1 MTIRER
7 RPRAWEQCSRFDRC
21 QEPGT
26 SCRVAASGEGTDKK
40 TDEPMEFLRKLAD
53 SIGRTPGESKLLGD
67 SASVRAKYALLA
79 VFATAAATIYL
90 PALLQD
96 YAEWNDFPPAV
107 ALPSKAWRVLL
118 AKSPVP
124 CALDASDS
132 PGCPANAE
140 NPALWKSPLARSDA
154 DHWPRVRAMRNRE
167 YWIGAEISLKDLATA
182 YRERANYLLLGLIRA
197 DYRIWVD
204 GHLVNGGDLGN
215 AQQIV
220 VSLPID
226 RLRDETP
233 LRVAIQ
239 IRSLSNHQFPDLLTG
254 SFTSPGLYSSARV
267 NSYLSLLEFVGRTRP
282 FSLFVAHFI
291 IGALFFMFWVTA
303 TTKQEYFYM
312 AIYALLIAFYH
323 LRTTEMIWSKF
334 DPDKSALMLNMLYYL
349 EGCFAFFL
357 GLSLARA
364 RRALFRW
371 AFTAALGFPLA
382 SLALKP
388 SLWSATFANSF
399 TNWFLPLGCFGGAAA
414 CLAQALEL
422 HFQAKL
428 GSRHAVRLR
437 RLLYFAA
444 GLAAVGTIHYC
455 QFAGLSGTMQYVF
468 AYSLAHV
475 GLVFLLA
482 FIVLAEYRERE
493 RLLERVPVS
502 EYHRRATL
510 PESITG
516 AMLVADLKDSEVLY
530 RLRAEHGETE
540 NPVRIWRFHF
550 QLMIAKYGG
559 IAIQKKG
566 DEIIGFFDAD
576 KCENPALA
584 AVAAV
589 EEITRASPL
598 VESELRARQLLPE
611 DSKGLH
617 FRASIATGAIRPIWD
632 NVGGERDAGWEEAG
646 TTSVFVESARLLEME
661 RKVRRPGDTVLILKN
676 DLAEAVLTARPSL
689 QSSVVARDLVVED
702 KHGTPYHIAVF
713 VPQTEKSVELRSVA

>member
-1 MTIRER
+1 
-7 RPRAWEQCSRFDRC
+7 
-21 QEPGT
+21 
-26 SCRVAASGEGTDKK
+26 
-40 TDEPMEFLRKLAD
+40 MEFLRKLAD

-67 SASVRAKYALLA
+67 SASVRAKYALFA

-90 PALLQD
+90 PAFFQD
-96 YAEWNDFPPAV
+96 YAEWNNFPPAV
-107 ALPSKAWRVLL
+107 ALPSQAWRVLL
-118 AKSPVP
+118 AKTPVP
-124 CALDASDS
+124 CALDASES

-167 YWIGAEISLKDLATA
+167 YWIGAELSPEQLATA
-182 YRERANYLLLGLIRA
+182 YRERSNYLLLGLIRA

-204 GHLVNGGDLGN
+204 GHFVNGGDLGN
-215 AQQIV
+215 TQQISF
-220 VSLPID
+220 SLPMD
-226 RLRDETP
+226 RLREKTP

-239 IRSLSNHQFPDLLTG
+239 VRPLSSHQFPDLMTG

-267 NSYLSLLEFVGRTRP
+267 NSYLSLLEFIGRTRP

-291 IGALFFMFWVTA
+291 IAALFFMFWATA

-323 LRTTEMIWSKF
+323 LRTTEMIWSKI
-334 DPDKSALMLNMLYYL
+334 DPEKGQLIYNILYYL

-357 GLSLARA
+357 GLSFARA

-371 AFTAALGFPLA
+371 GFTAALAFPLA
-382 SLALKP
+382 SLAFKP
-388 SLWSATFANSF
+388 ALWSAPFATSF
-399 TNWFLPLGCFGGAAA
+399 TNWFLPVGCAGGAAT
-414 CLAQALEL
+414 CLGQALQL
-422 HFQAKL
+422 HFQGMQ
-428 GSRHAVRLR
+428 GSRHGIRLR

-444 GLAAVGTIHYC
+444 GLCAVGAIHYS
-455 QFAGLSGTMQYVF
+455 QFTGSSGTMRYVF

-482 FIVLAEYRERE
+482 LIVLAEYRERE

-510 PESITG
+510 PESISG

-598 VESELRARQLLPE
+598 VESELRARQMLPE

-676 DLAEAVLTARPSL
+676 DLAETVLSSRPAL
-689 QSSVVARDLVVED
+689 QASVIARDLVVED

-713 VPQTEKSVELRSVA
+713 VPQTEPGPALRSAA